1 MTMSFGDKMKGDNP
15 KMYEQLFNINFHFLN
30 HNELS
35 TFVELCRFM
44 QNGKIKYSSLSELR
58 ARSEKFQSHGLSTFK
73 NTLIKLRALG
83 WLSQSGDK
91 KKVINKRIFPDNELK
106 DRLKMY
112 VRSVTVAEHTK
123 LMTSR
128 DEIKKKVAEYNDVGF
143 GKRLAPPKKA
153 ICIEQ
158 NDEYSSLQVMRIM
171 GKSRLSHFQ
180 VDFFLKLI
188 AICDENGECY
198 AKNTHQ
204 FWLENAD
211 RLCRAQTTLN
221 HCLTILQ
228 NENWI
233 KVETC
238 LGVLVITIN
247 PILLSN
253 PYTSSILSHFV
264 KHEVTVGCYT
274 LFCSIANLVEADG
287 HYRSRTLIN
296 DCCFKELKIGRST
309 IALYINE
316 LAHFGFIKKLSM
328 THISINKKLWK

>member
-1 MTMSFGDKMKGDNP
+1 
-15 KMYEQLFNINFHFLN
+15 
-30 HNELS
+30 
-35 TFVELCRFM
+35 
-44 QNGKIKYSSLSELR
+44 
-58 ARSEKFQSHGLSTFK
+58 
-73 NTLIKLRALG
+73 
-83 WLSQSGDK
+83 
-91 KKVINKRIFPDNELK
+91 
-106 DRLKMY
+106 MY

-253 PYTSSILSHFV
+253 PYNSSILSHFE

-274 LFCSIANLVEADG
+274 LFCSIAHLVEADG
-287 HYRSRTLIN
+287 HYRSRTLFN
-296 DCCFKELKIGRST
+296 DCCFKELNIGKNT
-309 IALYINE
+309 NAFY
-316 LAHFGFIKKLSM
+316 
-328 THISINKKLWK
+328 